1 MPTTLESPALRA
13 MTTDIVAAYLSKNH
27 LPPCDVPGLVTT
39 VHGAL
44 VSLASGIPAPG
55 AEPAPEPLTPAEIRK
70 SIRPDG
76 LISFLDGKAYK
87 TLRRHLTVHGLDP
100 ESYRAKFGLPVDYPM
115 VAANYSARRSQL
127 AKELGLGVAHRQA
140 AE

>member
-1 MPTTLESPALRA
+1 MSQTVESSALRA
-13 MTTDIVAAYLSKNH
+13 MTTDIVAAYVSKNH
-27 LPPCDVPGLVTT
+27 LSPSDVPALVST

-44 VSLASGIPAPG
+44 AGLAQARPV
-55 AEPAPEPLTPAEIRK
+55 AEEEPQLTPAEIRK
-70 SIRPDG
+70 SITPDG
-76 LISFLDGKAYK
+76 LISFLDGKPYK

-115 VAANYSARRSQL
+115 VSANYSARRSQL
-127 AKELGLGVAHRQA
+127 AKELGLGVQHRQA

>member
-1 MPTTLESPALRA
+1 MPSTLESPALRA
-13 MTTDIVAAYLSKNH
+13 MTTDLVAAYLSKNH
-27 LPPCDVPGLVTT
+27 LPPWDVPGLVTT

-44 VSLASGIPAPG
+44 VSLASGIAAPG
-55 AEPAPEPLTPAEIRK
+55 AEPATEPLTPAEIRK

-140 AE
+140 TE